1 MVLYIDFFKE
11 GEFLLFEDVSSLRVV
26 GERVEFEFT
35 EGSASKGM
43 EQWCSRERV
52 RLILVD
58 NRQAYISPVEI
69 ERQRRLAEA
78 KEAAE
83 QADREAEKE
92 AERRKGFFKKL
103 FEKLFKSGD

>member
-26 GERVEFEFT
+26 GERVEFT

-52 RLILVD
+52 RLILAD

-69 ERQRRLAEA
+69 ERRLAEA

-103 FEKLFKSGD
+103 FEKLFKGGD

>member
-11 GEFLLFEDVSSLRVV
+11 GEFLLLEDVSSLRVV
-26 GERVEFEFT
+26 GERVEFT
-35 EGSASKGM
+35 EKGM

-52 RLILVD
+52 RLILAD

-69 ERQRRLAEA
+69 ERRLAEA

-103 FEKLFKSGD
+103 FEKLFKGGD